1 MARQLTEKQQAF
13 LDALFNEAEGN
24 PVKALKMA
32 GYAQGVS
39 TTTVMAPLKE
49 EIAERTRDFIATNG
63 PQAVWSMMQVM
74 RSPTDLG
81 NKEKMAAAKDFLDR
95 AGFVKTEKV
104 EVKSESPLFILPPK
118 ADENE

>member
-1 MARQLTEKQQAF
+1 MARNLTEKQQAF
-13 LDALFNEAEGN
+13 LEALFNEAQGD
-24 PVKALKMA
+24 PVKALKIA
-32 GYAQGVS
+32 GYAPGMS

-49 EIAERTRDFIATNG
+49 EIAERTRDFIATRG

-74 RSPTDLG
+74 QSPTDLG

-118 ADENE
+118 ETDEN

>member
-1 MARQLTEKQQAF
+1 MAKNLTEKQQAF

-24 PVKALKMA
+24 PVKALKIA
-32 GYAQGVS
+32 GYAPGVS
-39 TTTVMAPLKE
+39 TSVVMTPLKQ
-49 EIAERTRDFIATNG
+49 EIADRTRDFIANNG

-104 EVKSESPLFILPPK
+104 EVKSENPLFILPPK
-118 ADENE
+118 ADED

>member
-1 MARQLTEKQQAF
+1 MTRQLTEKQQAF

-24 PVKALKMA
+24 PVKALKIA

-49 EIAERTRDFIATNG
+49 QIAERTRDFIANNG
-63 PQAVWSMMQVM
+63 PQAVWSIMQVM

>member
-24 PVKALKMA
+24 PVQAMKIA
-32 GYAQGVS
+32 GYAQGES
-39 TTTVMAPLKE
+39 TTRVMAPLKE
-49 EIAERTRDFIATNG
+49 EIAERTRDFIANRG

-81 NKEKMAAAKDFLDR
+81 NKEKMAAAKEFLDR

-104 EVKSESPLFILPPK
+104 EVKAENPLFILPPK
-118 ADENE
+118 ADEDE

>member
-1 MARQLTEKQQAF
+1 MAKQLTEKQQAF

-24 PVKALKMA
+24 PVEALKLA
-32 GYAQGVS
+32 GYSQGES
-39 TTTVMAPLKE
+39 TTRVMAPLKE
-49 EIAERTRDFIATNG
+49 EIAERTRDFIANRG

-81 NKEKMAAAKDFLDR
+81 NKEKMAAAKEFLDR

-104 EVKSESPLFILPPK
+104 EVKAENPLFILPPK
-118 ADENE
+118 TDED

>member
-1 MARQLTEKQQAF
+1 MARNLTEKQQVF
-13 LDALFNEAEGN
+13 LEALFGDAEGD
-24 PVKALKMA
+24 PVKALKIA
-32 GYAQGVS
+32 GYAQGTS

-49 EIAERTRDFIATNG
+49 EIANRTRDFIATHG

-104 EVKSESPLFILPPK
+104 EVKSENPLFILPPK
-118 ADENE
+118 ANED

>member
-1 MARQLTEKQQAF
+1 MAKQLTEKQQAF

-24 PVKALKMA
+24 PAKALKIA

-39 TTTVMAPLKE
+39 STSIMASLKS
-49 EIAERTRDFIATNG
+49 EIAERTRDFIAQNG
-63 PQAVWSMMQVM
+63 PRAVWSMMHVM
-74 RSPTDLG
+74 QNPTDLG

-104 EVKSESPLFILPPK
+104 EVKAENPLFILPPK
-118 ADENE
+118 TDED

>member
-1 MARQLTEKQQAF
+1 MARNLTEKQQAF

-24 PVKALKMA
+24 PVAALKMA
-32 GYAQGVS
+32 GYADGTS
-39 TTTVMAPLKE
+39 TTVVMAPLKE
-49 EIAERTRDFIATNG
+49 EIAERTRDFIATRG

-118 ADENE
+118 ADEN

>member
-13 LDALFNEAEGN
+13 LDALFDEAEGN
-24 PVKALKMA
+24 PVKALKIA
-32 GYAQGVS
+32 GYAEGES
-39 TTTVMAPLKE
+39 TTRVMAPLKE
-49 EIAERTRDFIATNG
+49 EIALRTRDFIATRG
-63 PQAVWSMMQVM
+63 PQAVWSMMEVM

>member
-1 MARQLTEKQQAF
+1 MAQNLTEKQQIF

-24 PVKALKMA
+24 PVKALKIA
-32 GYAQGVS
+32 GYAEGVS
-39 TTTVMAPLKE
+39 TTKVMAPLKD

-81 NKEKMAAAKDFLDR
+81 NKEKMVAAKDFLDR
-95 AGFVKTEKV
+95 AGFKATEKV
-104 EVKSESPLFILPPK
+104 EVRSDNPLFILPPK
-118 ADENE
+118 ADENT